1 MELTRDLAQRRLTA
15 WDRRAVDARA
25 AGLTPSAV
33 AITVVPGADGARGI
47 WVARRPSTLRS
58 HANQFALPGGRLDPG
73 EGPVQA
79 ALRELDEELGV
90 RLEPDA
96 VVGLLDDYATRS
108 GYLMTPVVCWS
119 DEPRVPVPS
128 PDEVDRLFF
137 VPLDGVIADPA
148 FDRIPQSPR
157 PVIRLPLA
165 LSAAEGITKRWVH
178 APTAAVIYQFAE
190 VVVRGRDTRVD
201 HLEQPVFAWR

>member
-1 MELTRDLAQRRLTA
+1 MELTRELAQRRLTE
-15 WDRRAVDARA
+15 WNRREIDARA
-25 AGLTPSAV
+25 AGLKPSAV
-33 AITVVPGADGARGI
+33 ALTVVPGEAGGERGI

-73 EGPVQA
+73 EGPVRA

-90 RLEPDA
+90 RLGPDS
-96 VVGLLDDYATRS
+96 VLGLLDDYPTRS
-108 GYLMTPVVCWS
+108 GYVMTPVVCWS
-119 DEPRVPVPS
+119 DDLVVPAPS

-137 VPLDGVIADPA
+137 VTLDEVIAEPA
-148 FDRIPQSPR
+148 FDRIPESPR
-157 PVIRLPLA
+157 PVIRLP
-165 LSAAEGITKRWVH
+165 IMDRWVH

-201 HLEQPVFAWR
+201 ELEQPVFAWR